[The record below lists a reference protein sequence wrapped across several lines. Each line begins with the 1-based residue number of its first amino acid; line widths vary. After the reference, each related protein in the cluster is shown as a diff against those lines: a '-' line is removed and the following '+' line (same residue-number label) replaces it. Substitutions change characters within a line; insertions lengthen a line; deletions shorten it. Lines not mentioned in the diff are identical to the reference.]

1 MKNKSGKKREAVITA
16 IVAVVFAV
24 FLVNL
29 FRIQIF
35 QAEGLKNSAVTS
47 VTVKVD
53 AARGEIFDCNGNP
66 LVTNK
71 QVNTIVFH
79 YQTFPPGKDA

>member
-53 AARGEIFDCNGNP
+53 AA
-66 LVTNK
+66 
-71 QVNTIVFH
+71 
-79 YQTFPPGKDA
+79 